1 MKYAII
7 GFIIGLALQRFIIK
21 PIERKRIREEL
32 IRDGIVPREM
42 AGGKAV
48 LRDE

>member
-1 MKYAII
+1 MYAFI
-7 GFIIGLALQRFIIK
+7 GLIIGLAIHQCVIR

-48 LRDE
+48 AWDE

>member
-1 MKYAII
+1 MYAII
-7 GFIIGLALQRFIIK
+7 GFIIGLAIYQCVIR

-48 LRDE
+48 PWG

>member
-1 MKYAII
+1 MYAII
-7 GFIIGLALQRFIIK
+7 GFIIGLAIYQCVIR

-32 IRDGIVPREM
+32 IRDGIVPRKM
-42 AGGKAV
+42 AEGKAV